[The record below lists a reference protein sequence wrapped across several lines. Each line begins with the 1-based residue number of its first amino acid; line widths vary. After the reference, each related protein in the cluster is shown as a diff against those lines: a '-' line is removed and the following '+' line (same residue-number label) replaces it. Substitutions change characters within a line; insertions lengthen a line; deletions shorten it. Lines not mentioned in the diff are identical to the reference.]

1 MGSAELE
8 LLLSDLQ
15 RDPELME
22 EFRSL
27 ADDPEVWVRWASAK
41 SYDITVEEARQ
52 LEETYSEI
60 DEADLEQ
67 AAGGWSGED
76 GGG

>member
-1 MGSAELE
+1 MSTAEFE
-8 LLLSDLQ
+8 RFLSDLQ

-27 ADDPEVWVRWASAK
+27 AEDPAIWVRWASAK
-41 SYDITVEEARQ
+41 GYEISQDEAAA
-52 LEETYSEI
+52 LEDTYSEI
-60 DEADLEQ
+60 SDDDLEQ